1 MKYRSLLPLLPLF
14 LLWFH
19 RNTAA
24 EIGCERA
31 LGVESGAILDSQM
44 SVSSAYNNR
53 ADHGA
58 AMARLHGTNGAGCW
72 LAGTHDAN
80 QWLQVD
86 LLTDDTK
93 VTGVATQ
100 GRYGDHMWVTKYKL
114 EYHNE
119 GASPQFYREQGQ
131 NADKEFDGNTDR
143 LTAVYH
149 ELYPPITA
157 RYIKFRP
164 VTWNSQIA
172 MRVELYDCSL
182 QECNTALGMISGE
195 ISDEQISASSQY
207 DDSNSAATKGR
218 LRLKFGAESEG
229 GWVVANGET
238 NVDQWLQIDLLSQN
252 TKVTGVA
259 TQGRDNYNHWVKTY
273 KLQYSN
279 NEVNFQY
286 FREQNADKEF
296 AGNRDSANAVYNG
309 LNPPIRARYIRF
321 RPMTWNAGISMRVEM
336 YGCIQEILD
345 FCFNNAVGIANPD
358 VIPDDHMTATSQLNE
373 TFQPAYGRLY
383 GDRGDGWCA
392 KEPNRTDDWLQVDL
406 GKTVQVCAVATQGD
420 RDNDAIGSA
429 HEWVTDFKLSY
440 SANGST
446 WTTYIDGTGTEIEF
460 QRKGDSTTVDRHKL
474 PVPVSAR
481 YIRFRP
487 TRQQGWNCL
496 RVEVYS
502 IEKCQEALGI
512 ESGLISDDKLSA
524 SSEYNVDQA
533 ANRGRLHIQYSGGKT
548 GGWVAGT
555 SDANQW
561 LQVDLGSQYTKVTRV
576 ATQGRN
582 DYAHW
587 VFNYTLQYSNNGV
600 NFQNYREQGQNEDKE
615 FAGNTDQ
622 DTVVYHVLNPPI
634 TARYFRFRPMAWYEH
649 ISMRVELY
657 GCLQDSCRSLN
668 FHSPVDGHALRGHVF
683 KNISLSVGMR
693 SSCRGRCTMESIC
706 VSFNTGPPIN
716 DQVMCQLSD
725 SDHTRHPEDLKP
737 REGFTYRGT
746 ENACSSNPCF
756 HNATCL
762 NGYTYKK
769 YRCMCQTGFK
779 GENCEIV
786 ARTCKELYDNNL
798 AGGNKAYPLKM
809 GSVIL
814 PVFCHMTD
822 DLGDCGGGG
831 WTLVMKI
838 DGQKETFHYDSTYW
852 SDKNV
857 SNLLGG
863 KTGFD
868 GNETKLP
875 TYWNTPFFKICLGM
889 KISQQ
894 IRFIVMSSTSQV
906 NSLYSLIA
914 DGQYRETSL
923 GRDTWK
929 SLIGPQGTL
938 QTGCNREG
946 FNPGCSADSSKARI
960 GIIGSDVSACSTCDS
975 RVGFGGGGY
984 IDDTNTCGNLGPHSS
999 DNGGKNIKAMGYI
1012 LVQ

>member
-1 MKYRSLLPLLPLF
+1 MKYRLSLSVLQMF

-24 EIGCERA
+24 EKGCQPA

-44 SVSSAYNNR
+44 SVSSAYNGR

-58 AMARLHGTNGAGCW
+58 AMARLHRTIGAGGWVAGTN
-72 LAGTHDAN
+72 DVN
-80 QWLQVD
+80 QWLGVD

-93 VTGVATQ
+93 VTDVATQ
-100 GRYGDHMWVTKYKL
+100 GRSSADHWVTKYKL
-114 EYHNE
+114 EYRRNML
-119 GASPQFYREQGQ
+119 ATPQFYQEQGQ

-143 LTAVYH
+143 HTVVYH
-149 ELYPPITA
+149 VLNPPITA
-157 RYIKFRP
+157 RQIRFHP
-164 VTWNSQIA
+164 VTWNGHIA

-182 QECNTALGMISGE
+182 EECNTALGMESGE

-207 DDSNSAATKGR
+207 DDFNHAATKGR
-218 LRLKFGAESEG
+218 LRLKAGADSTG
-229 GWVVANGET
+229 SWVVANGEL
-238 NVDQWLQIDLLSQN
+238 NVDQWLQIDLISKYP
-252 TKVTGVA
+252 KVTGVA
-259 TQGRDNYNHWVKTY
+259 TQGRDGNNQWVTKY

-279 NEVNFQY
+279 NGVNFFY
-286 FREQNADKEF
+286 YREQNADKEF
-296 AGNRDSANAVYNG
+296 TGNTDTETAVYHG

-321 RPMTWNAGISMRVEM
+321 RPMTWNTYISMRAEL
-336 YGCIQEILD
+336 YGCLQEIID
-345 FCFNNAVGIANPD
+345 FCFSNAVGIASPD
-358 VIPDDHMTATSQLNE
+358 VIPDDHITAFSYPSNP
-373 TFQPAYGRLY
+373 FQPAYGRLH
-383 GDRGDGWCA
+383 GSRGDGWCA
-392 KEPNRTDDWLQVDL
+392 KTADNNDDWLQVDL
-406 GKTVQVCAVATQGD
+406 GKMFQVCGVATQGD
-420 RDNDAIGSA
+420 GYYDNSNS
-429 HEWVTDFKLSY
+429 WVTDFKLSY
-440 SANGST
+440 SADGNT
-446 WTTYIDGTGTEIEF
+446 WTTYKDENGTELEF
-460 QRKGDSTTVDRHKL
+460 HREGDSFTVDRHKL

-481 YIRFRP
+481 YIRFHP
-487 TRQQGWNCL
+487 TQQQGWNCL

-502 IEKCQEALGI
+502 IEKCQEALGM

-524 SSEYNVDQA
+524 SSEYNADQA
-533 ANRGRLHIQYSGGKT
+533 ANRGRLHIQYSGGKS
-548 GGWVAGT
+548 GGWVAAT
-555 SDANQW
+555 NDVNQW
-561 LQVDLGSQYTKVTRV
+561 LQVDLESQYTKVSRV
-576 ATQGRN
+576 ATQGRSN
-582 DYAHW
+582 YRQW

-600 NFQNYREQGQNEDKE
+600 NFYNYREQGQNEDKE

-622 DTVVYHVLNPPI
+622 DTVVYHVLNPSI
-634 TARYFRFRPMAWYEH
+634 TARYIRFRPMAWYYW

-657 GCLQDSCRSLN
+657 GCLQDSCRSLQ
-668 FHSPVDGHALRGHVF
+668 FSSPVDGHVLEGHVF
-683 KNISLSVGMR
+683 KNISMSFGMR
-693 SSCRGRCTMESIC
+693 SSCRGRCTMESDC
-706 VSFNTGPPIN
+706 VSFNIGPPID
-716 DQVMCQLSD
+716 DQVICQLSH

-737 REGFTYRGT
+737 RKGFTYRGT

-756 HNATCL
+756 YNATCL
-762 NGYTYKK
+762 NGFTYKK
-769 YRCMCQTGFK
+769 YRCMCQTGYW

-798 AGGNKAYPLKM
+798 ADGNKAYPLKM

-831 WTLVMKI
+831 WTPVMKI
-838 DGQKETFHYDSTYW
+838 DGQKNTFHYDSTYW
-852 SDKNV
+852 SDKNE

-875 TYWNTPFFKICLGM
+875 TYWNTPFSKSCLGM
-889 KISQQ
+889 KIGQQ
-894 IRFIVMSSTSQV
+894 IRFIVINKEA

-914 DGQYRETSL
+914 DGQYRETVL

-929 SLIGPQGTL
+929 TLIGSQATL

-946 FNPGCSADSSKARI
+946 FNPSCSAGSSKARI
-960 GIIGSDVSACSTCDS
+960 GIVSNDVSACSTCDS

-984 IDDTNTCGNLGPHSS
+984 IDDTNTCGNLGPNSS